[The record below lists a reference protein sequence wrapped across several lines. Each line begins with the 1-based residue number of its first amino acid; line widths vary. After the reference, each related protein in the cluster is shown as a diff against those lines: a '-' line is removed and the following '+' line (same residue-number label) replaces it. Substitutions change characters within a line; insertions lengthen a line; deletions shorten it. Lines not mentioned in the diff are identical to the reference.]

1 MAVATAI
8 ENGVV
13 VGPVLGIIGFAATCP
28 EASAGAL
35 HLEPQTY
42 NSSISFE
49 WAAWLKSIFPQN
61 EMVMPWEVPQALA

>member
-42 NSSISFE
+42 NNSISFE
-49 WAAWLKSIFPQN
+49 
-61 EMVMPWEVPQALA
+61 